1 MIFFSAGSSNEFT
14 SRETYISERNKSK
27 LLSIMFHTYNSFKES
42 LIVSTKLNCDILN
55 IKVRQ
60 KYYTTYIIHNV
71 ICRPH
76 RLKLFSNWSKYN
88 AKPSLNTKWRQISIG
103 WFNFFEQRVGFHA
116 YVITKFSLSLFN
128 FFYCPNLTTAIS
140 ISSKYLFWM
149 ERNLGCNRSKWNDIF
164 LCVRLVQKMTYV
176 GVLLIY

>member
-27 LLSIMFHTYNSFKES
+27 LLSIMFHTDNSFKES

-76 RLKLFSNWSKYN
+76 WLKLFSNWSKYN
-88 AKPSLNTKWRQISIG
+88 AKSSLNTKWRQISMG
-103 WFNFFEQRVGFHA
+103 WFNFFEQRVPRICLNKVLIVSVQLFLLSKPDNRYINLQQVFILNGE
-116 YVITKFSLSLFN
+116 KFGL
-128 FFYCPNLTTAIS
+128 
-140 ISSKYLFWM
+140 
-149 ERNLGCNRSKWNDIF
+149 
-164 LCVRLVQKMTYV
+164 
-176 GVLLIY
+176 